1 MVGQVRLFAVVA
13 LALAGAAL
21 ASDPAAAQQ
30 QDAAPPPSAA
40 KKDGTHPDAR
50 LVNQSNA
57 RVVHAGPGA
66 PMRGS
71 VHVSPAQAK
80 RDARK

>member
-40 KKDGTHPDAR
+40 KKAGTHPDAR